1 MVSSRG
7 FALDTY
13 HLIGLIPFCDMF
25 NHSSSSPHTSLSIDA
40 NVCEHCG
47 SLLKCEHDAP
57 DSDRLEGMSAGYLAK
72 LEADEMADMVDMRV
86 QRDVK
91 KDEQVFSCYDEDH
104 GDAELLVEYGF
115 TEGGNTAV
123 TWSYRD
129 FLVPERPEIAQRFMA
144 LVGRN
149 TGSDEIGDDGNG
161 TSASLIGPTHSSEN
175 QPEPLVIRSNGEM
188 SRNLF
193 TIMYNESTLSG
204 NHDVE
209 ERAVDLDRIIRSLNH
224 GKSIDKSP
232 SDLEIVNRVCELIKK
247 RLATFH
253 KAGATLDE
261 LNIHV
266 KVSGKKHGC
275 GHC

>member
-47 SLLKCEHDAP
+47 SLLVCEHDAP

-72 LEADEMADMVDMRV
+72 LQADGVADMVDMRV

-104 GDAELLVEYGF
+104 GDAELLVEHGF
-115 TEGGNTAV
+115 TEGGNTAI

-129 FLVPERPEIAQRFMA
+129 FLVPERPEVAQRFMS

-149 TGSDEIGDDGNG
+149 TGPDEIVDDGNR
-161 TSASLIGPTHSSEN
+161 TSAPLIGPAHPSEN

-193 TIMYNESTLSG
+193 TIIYNESALDVDG
-204 NHDVE
+204 DVE
-209 ERAVDLDRIIRSLNH
+209 ERAVDLDRIIRSLN
-224 GKSIDKSP
+224 GGERIDKPP
-232 SDLEIVNRVCELIKK
+232 SDLEIGNRVCELIEK

-253 KAGATLDE
+253 KAGVTLDE
-261 LNIHV
+261 LNINV
-266 KVSGKKHGC
+266 KVSGKKHSC
-275 GHC
+275 EHC

>member
-40 NVCEHCG
+40 DVCEHCG

-72 LEADEMADMVDMRV
+72 LQADGVADMVDMRV

-115 TEGGNTAV
+115 TEGGNTAI

-129 FLVPERPEIAQRFMA
+129 FLDPERPEIAQRFMS

-149 TGSDEIGDDGNG
+149 TGWDEIGDDGNG

-193 TIMYNESTLSG
+193 TIIYNESALDVDG
-204 NHDVE
+204 DVE
-209 ERAVDLDRIIRSLNH
+209 ERAVDLDRIIRSLNG
-224 GKSIDKSP
+224 GKRIDKPP
-232 SDLEIVNRVCELIKK
+232 SDLEIGNRVCELLEK

-253 KAGATLDE
+253 KAGVTLDE
-261 LNIHV
+261 LNTNV
-266 KVSGKKHGC
+266 KVSGKKHT
-275 GHC
+275 